1 MAETGSDP
9 GRLARYP
16 VEIKCP
22 ECGKRMILH
31 NGLTCAPKNNLLE
44 CPDCQNEFVPL
55 VSGPIV
61 DGLSR

>member
-1 MAETGSDP
+1 
-9 GRLARYP
+9 
-16 VEIKCP
+16 
-22 ECGKRMILH
+22 MILH
-31 NGLTCAPKNNLLE
+31 NGLTGDPKNNLLE